1 MVSLI
6 TITYETTVF
15 TPKKHILLT
24 FYISNYALRFGEYR
38 DLGIDVGHVVVLHL
52 LRHTGGVVDGAQ
64 QNAAVLRG
72 VGQPGKV
79 DAVALAVL
87 VDDQLAVLAV
97 LRQDLIVLALRVD
110 AARALAEING
120 GVNILQDKV
129 VRVAGVVF
137 VGA

>member
-1 MVSLI
+1 M
-6 TITYETTVF
+6 
-15 TPKKHILLT
+15 
-24 FYISNYALRFGEYR
+24 
-38 DLGIDVGHVVVLHL
+38 LHL

-110 AARALAEING
+110 AACALAEING

>member
-1 MVSLI
+1 M
-6 TITYETTVF
+6 
-15 TPKKHILLT
+15 LLLGVVDDRD
-24 FYISNYALRFGEYR
+24 ALRFGEYR

>member
-1 MVSLI
+1 M
-6 TITYETTVF
+6 
-15 TPKKHILLT
+15 
-24 FYISNYALRFGEYR
+24 
-38 DLGIDVGHVVVLHL
+38 
-52 LRHTGGVVDGAQ
+52 
-64 QNAAVLRG
+64 
-72 VGQPGKV
+72 
-79 DAVALAVL
+79 ALAVL

-110 AARALAEING
+110 AACALAKING

>member
-1 MVSLI
+1 M
-6 TITYETTVF
+6 
-15 TPKKHILLT
+15 
-24 FYISNYALRFGEYR
+24 
-38 DLGIDVGHVVVLHL
+38 
-52 LRHTGGVVDGAQ
+52 
-64 QNAAVLRG
+64 
-72 VGQPGKV
+72 
-79 DAVALAVL
+79 ALAVL
-87 VDDQLAVLAV
+87 VHHQLAVLAV

>member
-1 MVSLI
+1 MPLDVQVCLFLGI
-6 TITYETTVF
+6 CVVDDRD
-15 TPKKHILLT
+15 
-24 FYISNYALRFGEYR
+24 ALRFGEYR

-72 VGQPGKV
+72 VGQPGKI